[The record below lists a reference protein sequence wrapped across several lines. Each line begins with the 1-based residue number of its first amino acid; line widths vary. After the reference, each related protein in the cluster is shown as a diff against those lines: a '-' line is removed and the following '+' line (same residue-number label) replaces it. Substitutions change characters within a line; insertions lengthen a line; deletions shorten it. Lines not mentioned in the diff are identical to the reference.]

1 MDDSKRNGECNMRMY
16 AQYADKPK
24 AVAWYNIVPT
34 MASEIFTAC
43 NAVTASWDIDT
54 NTQEQL
60 NVIGRIVVIDQPW
73 EVIADDEI
81 YRLLLK
87 SKIAKNNSDATIQGI
102 IGAMSFIFPNNS
114 VTISDYED
122 MSFDVTF
129 ENIITPTQVNILS
142 QFDLVPKPQGVRLRG
157 YAVPPLS
164 TIYGNEDAVYG
175 NEDSQHGYYF

>member
-1 MDDSKRNGECNMRMY
+1 MRMY

-24 AVAWYNIVPT
+24 AVAWYNIIPT
-34 MASEIFTAC
+34 IADEVFTAC
-43 NAVTASWDIDT
+43 DAVTASWNIDT

-73 EVIADDEI
+73 EVIGDDET

-102 IGAMSFIFPNNS
+102 IRAMSFIFSGNS
-114 VTISDYED
+114 VTVSDYED
-122 MSFDVTF
+122 MSFDITF
-129 ENIITPTQVNILS
+129 EDAITPTQVNILT
-142 QFDLVPKPQGVRLRG
+142 QFDLVPKPQSVKLRG

-164 TIYGNEDAVYG
+164 SIYGNEDAVYG
-175 NEDSQHGYYF
+175 YEESQYGYYF